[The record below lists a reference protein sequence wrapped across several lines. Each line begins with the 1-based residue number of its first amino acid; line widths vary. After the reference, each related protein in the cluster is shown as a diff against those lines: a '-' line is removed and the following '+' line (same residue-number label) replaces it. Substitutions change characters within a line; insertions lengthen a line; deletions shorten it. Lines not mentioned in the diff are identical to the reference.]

1 MGIRA
6 GVMRVYQSFLAAK
19 NKNNVPPLT
28 NGVQPFSD
36 IDRIKQDTKREKR
49 SHMVLMDIAPK
60 YFLYKSLHL
69 SKMPLSRRVFI
80 KINNPSKFIIKIKNL
95 LENIHKMKSILCKKN
110 TTFAEIKK
118 LH

>member
-6 GVMRVYQSFLAAK
+6 GVMRVYQSLFWRQKTKTTCLHLQM
-19 NKNNVPPLT
+19 V
-28 NGVQPFSD
+28 FSPSV
-36 IDRIKQDTKREKR
+36 ILIKQDTKREKR